1 MIIDDVKNK
10 IGKLKEVN
18 IRQASEINRVKM
30 KLDNE
35 QKKTE
40 EYILIINSQEL
51 QLKEITTSSEARFQ
65 DLMNQ
70 MKSTEDSILMSLEE
84 LEIQEAEEKEFLIIE
99 KKIKQEILEKV
110 EESEIKDEESEPDQ
124 EEKEI
129 NKDVEPS

>member
-1 MIIDDVKNK
+1 
-10 IGKLKEVN
+10 
-18 IRQASEINRVKM
+18 
-30 KLDNE
+30 
-35 QKKTE
+35 
-40 EYILIINSQEL
+40 
-51 QLKEITTSSEARFQ
+51 
-65 DLMNQ
+65 

>member
-1 MIIDDVKNK
+1 
-10 IGKLKEVN
+10 
-18 IRQASEINRVKM
+18 
-30 KLDNE
+30 
-35 QKKTE
+35 
-40 EYILIINSQEL
+40 
-51 QLKEITTSSEARFQ
+51 
-65 DLMNQ
+65 
-70 MKSTEDSILMSLEE
+70 MSLEE

>member
-110 EESEIKDEESEPDQ
+110 EESEIKNEESEPDQ